1 MKKLAILLTMILVLG
16 TTGCLKRDN
25 LEDITIYTTVHPIK
39 YITERLYGEHS
50 TIYSIYPSGVDFS
63 KYKLTE
69 KQIKDYSKGNMY
81 IFNGYSKEQDY
92 VAPMFKHNKNLMII
106 DTTLSM
112 EKTTHQEELWL
123 DPSNFLMLSLNIKNG
138 LLEYISNH
146 YLREEIEKNY
156 EALKIEISNMEANLK
171 LLSESASYKTI
182 VVDNSAWKFLEKYGF
197 TVISL
202 EEDTTLT
209 QKTISDVKTLI
220 QNGNVHY
227 IYTFDQEHFN
237 ETVSTLV
244 SETNVNVIELHS
256 LSNLTEK
263 ESSEKENYITLFN
276 ENIEQLKNE
285 LYH

>member
-1 MKKLAILLTMILVLG
+1 MKKILYIITMILFIG
-16 TTGCLKRDN
+16 TTGCIKRDN

-50 TIYSIYPSGVDFS
+50 TIYSIYPSGVNFTD
-63 KYKLTE
+63 YELTD

-81 IFNGYSKEQDY
+81 IFDGFGKEKDY
-92 VAPMFKHNKNLMII
+92 VAQMFQYNKHLMII

-112 EKTTHQEELWL
+112 EETDHQEELWL
-123 DPSNFLMLSLNIKNG
+123 DPSNFLMLALNIKNG

-146 YLREEIEKNY
+146 YLAEEIETNY
-156 EALKIEISNMEANLK
+156 ENLKIEISNMDANLK
-171 LLSESASYKTI
+171 LLSENANYKTI

-197 TVISL
+197 TIISL
-202 EEDTTLT
+202 EEDANLT
-209 QKTISDVKTLI
+209 QKTISDVKSLI
-220 QNGNVHY
+220 ASGDVHY
-227 IYTFDQEHFN
+227 IFTFDQDN
-237 ETVSTLV
+237 LNSTVSTLV
-244 SETNVNVIELHS
+244 EETSVKIAELHS

-276 ENIEQLKNE
+276 KNIEQLKNE